1 MSRPPLRAIVEH
13 EGRLDV
19 MCCLE
24 NEGPLGTEQLAAK
37 TGRPRRAIGRYLRLL
52 GTLELVN
59 RVKADGGATV
69 YELTLDDHPDWVREA
84 VENHRRRD

>member
-1 MSRPPLRAIVEH
+1 MEH

-24 NEGPLGTEQLAAK
+24 DEGPLGVEQLATR
-37 TGRPRRAIGRYLRLL
+37 TGRPRVAIGRYLRLL
-52 GTLELVN
+52 GTLELVS
-59 RVKADGGATV
+59 RTLVKGGATV